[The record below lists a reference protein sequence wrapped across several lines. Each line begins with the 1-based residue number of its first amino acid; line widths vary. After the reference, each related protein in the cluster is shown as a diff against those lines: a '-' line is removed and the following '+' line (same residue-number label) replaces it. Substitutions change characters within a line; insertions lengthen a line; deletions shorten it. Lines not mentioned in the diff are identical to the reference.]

1 MKFRR
6 SIAPKYTQKRAVLT
20 FDRFLHLK
28 AGSGAAKR
36 YLEDIDSQPKVLG
49 IPVSTIPAYT
59 DPKIIAWKG
68 QLLILHAHPLP
79 ADQGGYRVS
88 IRPVSEEETLRK
100 KVKIYETILNSIHE
114 GVLVTDPAGYV
125 AFYNQE
131 LASLEGL
138 DPEYAVGK
146 HITELYRESPETS
159 EHLRVSQTAEP
170 IAENYQ
176 RYFTSTGQEVHSVA
190 TTVPILDG
198 DELLGVYS
206 VCRDFTHMK
215 EILTRTLKLQDP
227 QAEEK
232 DLKLLAQEQAVT
244 KKRAGSSRSGQ
255 GAYYTFGDIIGKS
268 KAIQNVIE
276 AAKRA
281 MASSANILIYGETGT
296 GKELLVQ
303 SIHNGSPRSSQPF
316 VALNC
321 AAIPEN
327 LLETMLFGA
336 VKGAYTGAVPTTGLF
351 EYVGEGTLYLD
362 EINSMSIGLQAKLL
376 RALQERSFRKVG
388 SVTEIPLRCRIISS
402 INVDPLTCLQEQM
415 LREDLFYRLSVI
427 SIYLPPLRER
437 KQDILMLAEYFLK
450 KHAEDYGVKKLD
462 PELIQAFQ
470 EYRWSGNIRELENAV
485 ESMVCMSGDDKVL
498 TREHLPMYLRQ
509 NLELALGQ
517 KKGNEESS
525 LQLNDSLMGTET
537 ALITEALKK
546 YKGNVSKAAKELG
559 ILRQSL
565 QYRIK
570 KLGLEAEKFRS
581 STN

>member
-6 SIAPKYTQKRAVLT
+6 SVSLKDNGYPAVLI
-20 FDRFLHLK
+20 FDRFLHLQSC
-28 AGSGAAKR
+28 SGAANR
-36 YLEDIDSQPKVLG
+36 YFEDMNTQPKVLG

-59 DPKIIAWKG
+59 VSKIIAWKG
-68 QLLILHAHPLP
+68 QLLILHARPLP
-79 ADQGGYRVS
+79 ADRGGYRVS
-88 IRPVSEEETLRK
+88 IRPVNEVEVLHK

-125 AFYNQE
+125 IFYNQE
-131 LASLEGL
+131 LATLEGL
-138 DPEYAVGK
+138 DPGYALGK
-146 HITELYRESPETS
+146 HITQLYRESPETS
-159 EHLRVSQTAEP
+159 EHLRVSQTAQP
-170 IAENYQ
+170 LAEMYQ
-176 RYFTSTGQEVHSVA
+176 KYFTNTGQEVHSVA
-190 TTVPILDG
+190 TTVPILEG

-206 VCRDFTHMK
+206 VCRDFTHIK
-215 EILTRTLKLQDP
+215 EILTRTFELQDTKG
-227 QAEEK
+227 EEK
-232 DLKLLAQEQAVT
+232 GFNLPAQEQAIA
-244 KKRAGSSRSGQ
+244 KKKTGNIRPGQ

-268 KAIQNVIE
+268 KAIQTVIE
-276 AAKRA
+276 GAQRA
-281 MASSANILIYGETGT
+281 MTSSANILIYGETGT

-303 SIHNGSPRSSQPF
+303 SIHNGSPRGSQPF

-388 SVTEIPLRCRIISS
+388 SVTEIALRCRIISS
-402 INVDPLTCLQEQM
+402 INVDPLTCLQEHM

-427 SIYLPPLRER
+427 SLYLPPLRER
-437 KQDILMLAEYFLK
+437 KQDIPLLTEFFLR
-450 KHAEDYGVKKLD
+450 KHSEDYGLKKLD
-462 PELIQAFQ
+462 PELTRAFE

-485 ESMVCMSGDDKVL
+485 ESMVCMSGDDKWL
-498 TREHLPMYLRQ
+498 TREQLPMYLRQ
-509 NLELALGQ
+509 NLESAFGQ
-517 KKGNEESS
+517 KKTAEAGI
-525 LQLNDSLMGTET
+525 LQLNHSLMDTEST
-537 ALITEALKK
+537 LIADALKK
-546 YKGNVSKAAKELG
+546 YNGNVSQAAKELG

-570 KLGLEAEKFRS
+570 KLGMEIEKYRR
-581 STN
+581 